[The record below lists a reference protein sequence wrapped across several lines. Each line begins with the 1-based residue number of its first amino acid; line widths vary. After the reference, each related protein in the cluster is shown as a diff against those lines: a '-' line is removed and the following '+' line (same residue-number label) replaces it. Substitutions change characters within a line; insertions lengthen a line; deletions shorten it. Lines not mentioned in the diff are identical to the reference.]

1 MVNKTRYNNFNK
13 ALDHIEKAVKNK
25 SWITLSRAKFGS
37 VLRLRDANDYVKLF
51 IVYDPCS
58 NKIHMSFVAKHM
70 LDCYD
75 GVIKDIKDASTLK
88 EYISKIIQF
97 SEIGK
102 VVTMIHNINIE
113 KTLDG
118 LDKCE

>member
-70 LDCYD
+70 LDGYD

-113 KTLDG
+113 KSLDE
-118 LDKCE
+118 L

>member
-25 SWITLSRAKFGS
+25 SWITLSRSKFYMF
-37 VLRLRDANDYVKLF
+37 LRLRDANDYVQLVIF
-51 IVYDPCS
+51 YDPWF
-58 NKIHMSFVAKHM
+58 NKIHMSFETKYMVDRGGR
-70 LDCYD
+70 L
-75 GVIKDIKDASTLK
+75 IEDIKDACTLK
-88 EYISKIIQF
+88 KYVSKIIQF

-113 KTLDG
+113 KSLDE
-118 LDKCE
+118 L